1 MINGWE
7 WVIILVVVL
16 LVFGVG
22 RISKLGSELG
32 KGVSAFRDGIKE
44 ANGEETA
51 VDEVEVADTAAEWES
66 CRVTGLQRSAVPR
79 CRTCG
84 AWDG

>member
-32 KGVSAFRDGIKE
+32 KGISAFRDGLKQGQDEQAEKGETPGESE
-44 ANGEETA
+44 A
-51 VDEVEVADTAAEWES
+51 
-66 CRVTGLQRSAVPR
+66 
-79 CRTCG
+79 
-84 AWDG
+84 